1 MLTQAGADWFA
12 NEVQL
17 HTIHDLARLWSVSE
31 VKADL
36 IQIGIDGPTQAQVR
50 LLWGIR
56 KGPLT
61 WPAIWESTPRE
72 ACLPNW
78 ERDMKAAIAAAHP
91 GRNAGFKEKVWRRL
105 DLRIG
110 ATLSGMRERSARA
123 GVPCDVTA
131 NQLRQLFLDSYGKM
145 CPYLGTPLRIAAT
158 AAQGIAVDH
167 IIPLA
172 AGGASTIKNL
182 QIISARANRMKD
194 DMGDGD
200 FRDLLDV
207 CAGMY
212 DRSRRSVFRRLAMG
226 SSSVFEQRKIAQDQI
241 RREG

>member
-1 MLTQAGADWFA
+1 MLRGTP
-12 NEVQL
+12 
-17 HTIHDLARLWSVSE
+17 WS
-31 VKADL
+31 
-36 IQIGIDGPTQAQVR
+36 
-50 LLWGIR
+50 
-56 KGPLT
+56 
-61 WPAIWESTPRE
+61 AIWESVQRE
-72 ACLPNW
+72 PCLPNW

-110 ATLSGMRERSARA
+110 ATLSTMRERSARA

-131 NQLRQLFLDSYGKM
+131 NQLRQLFLDSYGKP

-172 AGGASTIKNL
+172 AGGASTISNL

-194 DMGDGD
+194 DMMPKP
-200 FRDLLDV
+200 FAQLLMICKMMD
-207 CAGMY
+207 

-226 SSSVFEQRKIAQDQI
+226 SSSVYEQRKIAVDQI